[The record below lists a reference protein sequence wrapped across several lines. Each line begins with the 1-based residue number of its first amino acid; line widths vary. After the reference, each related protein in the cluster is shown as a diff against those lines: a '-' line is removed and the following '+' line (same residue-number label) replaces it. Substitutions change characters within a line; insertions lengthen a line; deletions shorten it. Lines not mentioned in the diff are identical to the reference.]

1 MQNTTS
7 GDTPQ
12 TQPEGIS
19 VQIDIVSDVMCPWCI
34 VGFRQLEQA
43 LAHKGVGAFVRW
55 HPFELNPGMGSEGQ
69 NLAEHIT
76 EKYGS
81 TPAQSAENRKRI
93 IELGTSLGIDFQFSD
108 DSRIVNTFAAHQ
120 LLGWSQEKGLQHP
133 LKMALFKAH
142 FTDAR
147 DVSDIDVLVEVAGDV
162 GLDAAEAQQVLTSG
176 SHADATR
183 QGQAF
188 WTSRGVSG
196 VPSMVFDQRYL
207 LTGAQ
212 GAQTYAQML
221 EKVLEER
228 DAA

>member
-1 MQNTTS
+1 MQDTTS

-55 HPFELNPGMGSEGQ
+55 HPFELNPDMGSEGQ